1 MSAIDLYNEFSYY
14 NNQLVLPEN
23 PVISS
28 VYIPTIHKNF
38 TNAAIYHVFDALF
51 GCVTRIDN
59 VHIKTKDGTDS
70 KFKSAFVYF
79 IAYNQPTNVMDAIG
93 RNEKVRINPN
103 VNTSYMRTHFPQP
116 NPKIRNSEFWLLLPN
131 NNVVPD
137 TTLTLAQIR
146 DKIDTLVP
154 LVAWDQEED
163 ETLTVN
169 FGFWVELEA
178 KLAGRPND
186 TSINI
191 HQLTRNIEL
200 MEERMAKAS
209 QSATAL
215 ADAKAEADRK
225 AEALVDSVPKVEALV
240 DSVPKA
246 EATIKDLVDLNA
258 LADANADDLPD
269 PKVLAEDNDEPCL
282 DTEPLNNSKM
292 DVDTE
297 WKAVKARAK
306 KVIPTKAES
315 ESKDEMYDDACNS
328 AERGSRSMGGGY
340 YALWS
345 GAKTETL

>member
-28 VYIPTIHKNF
+28 VYIPTIHKKF

-59 VHIKTKDGTDS
+59 VQIKTKDGTDS

-79 IAYNQPTNVMDAIG
+79 IAYNQPNNVMDAIG

-103 VNTSYMRTHFPQP
+103 VNTRYMRTYFPQP
-116 NPKIRNSEFWLLLPN
+116 NPKIRDSEFWLLLPN

-146 DKIDTLVP
+146 DKIDALVP

-163 ETLTVN
+163 EALTVN

-178 KLAGRPND
+178 RLAGRPQD

-191 HQLTRNIEL
+191 HQLARNIEL
-200 MEERMAKAS
+200 MEERMKAS
-209 QSATAL
+209 QSAFAL
-215 ADAKAEADRK
+215 AHLKANVDVDAKVDAEQHVP
-225 AEALVDSVPKVEALV
+225 LVDSKSSDESEWTVVSNKVVKTKAMPEY
-240 DSVPKA
+240 KA
-246 EATIKDLVDLNA
+246 E
-258 LADANADDLPD
+258 
-269 PKVLAEDNDEPCL
+269 
-282 DTEPLNNSKM
+282 
-292 DVDTE
+292 
-297 WKAVKARAK
+297 
-306 KVIPTKAES
+306 PTNKE
-315 ESKDEMYDDACNS
+315 EMYDDACNS

-340 YALWS
+340 YTLWS
-345 GAKTETL
+345 GPKTEAL

>member
-1 MSAIDLYNEFSYY
+1 
-14 NNQLVLPEN
+14 
-23 PVISS
+23 
-28 VYIPTIHKNF
+28 
-38 TNAAIYHVFDALF
+38 VFDALF

-59 VHIKTKDGTDS
+59 VQIKTKDGADS

-79 IAYNQPTNVMDAIG
+79 IAYHQPTNVMDAIG

-137 TTLTLAQIR
+137 TTQTLWQIR
-146 DKIDTLVP
+146 ERINALIP
-154 LVAWDQEED
+154 RVAWDQEED

-191 HQLTRNIEL
+191 HQLARNIEL
-200 MEERMAKAS
+200 MEERVV
-209 QSATAL
+209 
-215 ADAKAEADRK
+215 KAEADLK
-225 AEALVDSVPKVEALV
+225 TLV
-240 DSVPKA
+240 
-246 EATIKDLVDLNA
+246 
-258 LADANADDLPD
+258 DANAKAETDLKDLPD
-269 PKVLAEDNDEPCL
+269 PMVLDEDNDKPYPLVDIEPF
-282 DTEPLNNSKM
+282 NNSKM

-306 KVIPTKAES
+306 KVTQSKVIAES
-315 ESKDEMYDDACNS
+315 ESKAEMYDDACNS
-328 AERGSRSMGGGY
+328 WERGSRSMGGGCY
-340 YALWS
+340 TLWS
-345 GAKTETL
+345 GFKTEAL

>member
-1 MSAIDLYNEFSYY
+1 MSAVDLYNEFSYW

-28 VYIPTIHKNF
+28 VYIPTIHKKF

-59 VHIKTKDGTDS
+59 VQLKTKDGADS

-103 VNTSYMRTHFPQP
+103 VNTSYMRTYFPQP
-116 NPKIRNSEFWLLLPN
+116 NAKIRNSEFWLLLPN

-146 DKIDTLVP
+146 DKIDALVP
-154 LVAWDQEED
+154 IVAWDQEED
-163 ETLTVN
+163 EALTVN

-178 KLAGRPND
+178 RLAGRPND

-191 HQLTRNIEL
+191 HQLARNIEL
-200 MEERMAKAS
+200 MEERVAKAS
-209 QSATAL
+209 QSANAL
-215 ADAKAEADRK
+215 ADAKAA
-225 AEALVDSVPKVEALV
+225 VDANAKTLV

-246 EATIKDLVDLNA
+246 ETDLKDLATIK
-258 LADANADDLPD
+258 DLPD
-269 PKVLAEDNDEPCL
+269 PKVLDEDNDKPCL
-282 DTEPLNNSKM
+282 DIEPLNNSKM

-306 KVIPTKAES
+306 KVTQSKIVAES
-315 ESKDEMYDDACNS
+315 ESKAEMYDDACNS
-328 AERGSRSMGGGY
+328 WERGSRSMGGGY

>member
-1 MSAIDLYNEFSYY
+1 MSAIDLYNEFSNW
-14 NNQLVLPEN
+14 NNKLVLPEN

-28 VYIPTIHKNF
+28 VYIPTIHKKF

-59 VHIKTKDGTDS
+59 VQIKTKDGADS

-79 IAYNQPTNVMDAIG
+79 IAYHQPTNVMDAIG

-103 VNTSYMRTHFPQP
+103 VNTSYMRTYFPQP
-116 NPKIRNSEFWLLLPN
+116 NAKIRNSEFWLLLPN
-131 NNVVPD
+131 NNVVPN
-137 TTLTLAQIR
+137 TTLTLTQIR
-146 DKIDTLVP
+146 DKIDALIP

-191 HQLTRNIEL
+191 HQLARNIEL
-200 MEERMAKAS
+200 MEERMAKA
-209 QSATAL
+209 L
-215 ADAKAEADRK
+215 ADREALADRK
-225 AEALVDSVPKVEALV
+225 AETKPIV
-240 DSVPKA
+240 
-246 EATIKDLVDLNA
+246 
-258 LADANADDLPD
+258 NADTNAIDDDKP
-269 PKVLAEDNDEPCL
+269 
-282 DTEPLNNSKM
+282 EPLNNSKM

-297 WKAVKARAK
+297 WKDVKARAK

-345 GAKTETL
+345 GPTTEAL

>member
-1 MSAIDLYNEFSYY
+1 MSAVDLYNEFSYC

-28 VYIPTIHKNF
+28 VYIPTIHKKF

-59 VHIKTKDGTDS
+59 VQIKTKDGADS
-70 KFKSAFVYF
+70 KCKRVFVYF
-79 IAYNQPTNVMDAIG
+79 IAYQQPTNVMDAIG

-103 VNTSYMRTHFPQP
+103 VNTSYMRTYFPQP

-146 DKIDTLVP
+146 DKIDALVP
-154 LVAWDQEED
+154 IVAWDQEED
-163 ETLTVN
+163 EALTVN

-191 HQLTRNIEL
+191 HQLARNIEL
-200 MEERMAKAS
+200 MEERVAKTLVDTKAKA
-209 QSATAL
+209 A
-215 ADAKAEADRK
+215 ADAK
-225 AEALVDSVPKVEALV
+225 ALV

-246 EATIKDLVDLNA
+246 ETDLKDLATIKDLPN
-258 LADANADDLPD
+258 
-269 PKVLAEDNDEPCL
+269 PKVLVEDNDKPRL
-282 DTEPLNNSKM
+282 DIKPLNNSKM
-292 DVDTE
+292 NVDTE

-306 KVIPTKAES
+306 KVTQPKVVAES
-315 ESKDEMYDDACNS
+315 ESKDEMMYDDACNS
-328 AERGSRSMGGGY
+328 WERGSRSMGGGY
-340 YALWS
+340 YTLFGGTKTDAL
-345 GAKTETL
+345 